1 MGLFTFPL
9 TYLNAFIPLCF
20 LLLKKVFVWLH
31 WVLVAVDGMG
41 FSSTGLSY
49 PTGYGI
55 LVPQPG
61 IELESPHWMA
71 VDQQGS
77 LYFILFI
84 N

>member
-41 FSSTGLSY
+41 FFSTGLSY

-61 IELESPHWMA
+61 IELESPA
-71 VDQQGS
+71 LDGS
-77 LYFILFI
+77 GPAGKSLFYSFY
-84 N
+84 